1 MTGWPSGFTT
11 WVKEVSS
18 EYDTTHCVIHR
29 EVLAS
34 WKMSLKLNILKD
46 RIKLINHIKVPVHPA
61 LEEMGTEHTHLLHT
75 EVRWLLKVDCWLDL
89 LSYKGCSRDFFKKS
103 SLAAHF
109 SNTEWVTKLLVW
121 HIQPAQQ
128 IQSVTSGEN
137 DNCVQVSR

>member
-1 MTGWPSGFTT
+1 M
-11 WVKEVSS
+11 
-18 EYDTTHCVIHR
+18 
-29 EVLAS
+29 LAS
-34 WKMSLKLNILKD
+34 WKTSLKLNILKD

-109 SNTEWVTKLLVW
+109 SNTEWVTKFASLSDISNLLNKFNLSLQEKMTTVFKS
-121 HIQPAQQ
+121 ADK
-128 IQSVTSGEN
+128 V
-137 DNCVQVSR
+137 VSLKVKLELWG